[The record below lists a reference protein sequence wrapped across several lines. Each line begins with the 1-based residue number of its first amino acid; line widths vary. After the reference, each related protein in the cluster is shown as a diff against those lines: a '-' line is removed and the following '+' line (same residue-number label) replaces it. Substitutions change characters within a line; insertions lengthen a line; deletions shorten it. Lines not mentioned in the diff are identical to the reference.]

1 MTKSFQIYMFHLGV
15 RIIELLPRSM
25 TILIAKILALIGFL
39 TAKKSRQ
46 IVKKN
51 LMYCNQTEFS
61 YNTFKTISNYAV
73 CLTDKL
79 RIPIFDYEMLKKMVD
94 VSGESNF
101 DKALSLNR
109 GVILITAHLGNW
121 DLAGVY
127 VSYLG
132 YPLTAVVEEIPGLS
146 DFYNFL
152 RTRTGMETV
161 FMREREKMNEVLTKN
176 RILVLLGDR
185 DLTGRGIPVKFLSGE
200 KKLPRGPAAFALKY
214 SVPILF
220 GYFVLNDSQNK
231 LYKVEISEPIFPENQ
246 SLEELTQL
254 IADRLSDYVSKFPLQ
269 WFVFKDEWLN

>member
-1 MTKSFQIYMFHLGV
+1 MTKSFQVYMFNLGV
-15 RIIELLPRSM
+15 SIAELLPRSI
-25 TILIAKILALIGFL
+25 TILIAKILALLGFL
-39 TAKKSRQ
+39 VAKNSRQ
-46 IVKKN
+46 IVRKN

-61 YNTFKTISNYAV
+61 YNTFRTISNYAV
-73 CLTDKL
+73 CLFDKL
-79 RIPIFDYEMLKKMVD
+79 RIPIFDYEVLKKMVD
-94 VSGESNF
+94 VSGTSNF
-101 DKALSLNR
+101 DKALSFNR
-109 GVILITAHLGNW
+109 GAILITAHLGNW

-161 FMREREKMNEVLTKN
+161 FMRERDKMTEALTKN

-214 SVPILF
+214 DVPILF
-220 GYFVLNDSQNK
+220 AYFVLNNDK
-231 LYKVEISEPIFPENQ
+231 KKPYKIEISGLIFPENQ
-246 SLEELTQL
+246 TQEELTQL
-254 IADRLSDYVSKFPLQ
+254 IADRLSDCVSKFPLQ

>member
-15 RIIELLPRSM
+15 RIVELLPRSM

-39 TAKKSRQ
+39 VAKKSRQ

-51 LMYCNQTEFS
+51 LTYCNQTKFS

-94 VSGESNF
+94 VSGISNF

-109 GVILITAHLGNW
+109 GVILITAHLGTW

-161 FMREREKMNEVLTKN
+161 FMREHDKMNDVLAKN

-200 KKLPRGPAAFALKY
+200 KKLPRGPATFALKY

-231 LYKVEISEPIFPENQ
+231 LYKVEISEPLFPENQ

-254 IADRLSDYVSKFPLQ
+254 IASRLSDYVSKFPLQ

>member
-15 RIIELLPRSM
+15 RIVELLPRSM

-39 TAKKSRQ
+39 VAKKSRQ

-51 LMYCNQTEFS
+51 LTYCNQTKFS

-94 VSGESNF
+94 VSGISNF

-161 FMREREKMNEVLTKN
+161 FMREHDKMNDVLAKN

-200 KKLPRGPAAFALKY
+200 KKLPRGPATFALKY

-231 LYKVEISEPIFPENQ
+231 LYKVEISEPLFPENQ

-254 IADRLSDYVSKFPLQ
+254 IASRLSDYVSKFPLQ